1 MPVDQR
7 LVSKLSVYLIHGLFL
22 MKSSFTCS
30 QISLIIFVV
39 LVEKKKTNRVVGE
52 TLASGLMFTRSL
64 CSDKAGERQRV
75 GELAEIRVWLS
86 KGVRVSTAG
95 LWLEHGARR
104 RRYFRKLKC

>member
-39 LVEKKKTNRVVGE
+39 LVEKKK
-52 TLASGLMFTRSL
+52 
-64 CSDKAGERQRV
+64 
-75 GELAEIRVWLS
+75 
-86 KGVRVSTAG
+86 
-95 LWLEHGARR
+95 
-104 RRYFRKLKC
+104 

>member
-39 LVEKKKTNRVVGE
+39 LVEKKNNRVVGE
-52 TLASGLMFTRSL
+52 TLASGLMFTKSL

>member
-7 LVSKLSVYLIHGLFL
+7 LVSKLSVYLIHVLFL

-39 LVEKKKTNRVVGE
+39 LVEKKNNRVVGE
-52 TLASGLMFTRSL
+52 TLASGLMFTKSL